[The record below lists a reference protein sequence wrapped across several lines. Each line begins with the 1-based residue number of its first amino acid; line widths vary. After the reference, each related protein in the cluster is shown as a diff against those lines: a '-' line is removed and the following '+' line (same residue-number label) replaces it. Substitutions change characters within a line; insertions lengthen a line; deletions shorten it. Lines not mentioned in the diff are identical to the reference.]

1 MSLQALLHPKSVAIV
16 GASQN
21 PQKVGGMPV
30 RLLTELGYPGVVY
43 PINATAAEV
52 QGL

>member
-30 RLLTELGYPGVVY
+30 RLLTELGYRARSIRSTPR
-43 PINATAAEV
+43 PARCRA
-52 QGL
+52 